1 MSDSYSLAAEAEPV
15 EDAIKKR
22 QIYPTIIDGSDQII
36 HFFFF
41 SHIC

>member
-15 EDAIKKR
+15 EDAIKKDKYIR
-22 QIYPTIIDGSDQII
+22 SSSGFSSNNPLL
-36 HFFFF
+36 FF